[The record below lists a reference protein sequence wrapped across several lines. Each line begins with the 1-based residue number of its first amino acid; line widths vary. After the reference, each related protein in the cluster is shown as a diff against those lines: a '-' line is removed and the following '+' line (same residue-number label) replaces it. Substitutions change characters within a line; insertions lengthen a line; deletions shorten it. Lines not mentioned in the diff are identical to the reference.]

1 MFSLLKNKKGF
12 NPKSIKVEYV
22 GRKVHI
28 TGKEEYRGGAEDY
41 SVKDFKKCYDVPQTV
56 EIEKLVCF
64 MTYTGFLVIE
74 FPCEFY
80 FSVYLSFINE
90 NSKLLFSFLK

>member
-1 MFSLLKNKKGF
+1 MFSLFKNKKGF

-56 EIEKLVCF
+56 
-64 MTYTGFLVIE
+64 
-74 FPCEFY
+74 
-80 FSVYLSFINE
+80 
-90 NSKLLFSFLK
+90 